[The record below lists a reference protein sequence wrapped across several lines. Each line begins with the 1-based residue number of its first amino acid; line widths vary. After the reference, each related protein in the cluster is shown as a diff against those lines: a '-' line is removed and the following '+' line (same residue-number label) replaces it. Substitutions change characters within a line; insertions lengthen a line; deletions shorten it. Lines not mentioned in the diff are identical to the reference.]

1 MSIIL
6 LLLCCSSLNLGYPQ
20 VTVEGPCILLDSCKY
35 HSTPFYVFSALLLCP
50 HITKTIPVHNYK
62 YCLPASP
69 SPASHWPDQS
79 VLTNHSRRPSQL
91 TDCQPMR
98 ERPQLAGKFKYP
110 QPVSPAEFE
119 AENNW
124 SFNSCSAGWVTLLDN
139 TFSITIS
146 TLSGQLPLRY
156 KSIQ

>member
-1 MSIIL
+1 MHPPPHHGT
-6 LLLCCSSLNLGYPQ
+6 SL
-20 VTVEGPCILLDSCKY
+20 TS
-35 HSTPFYVFSALLLCP
+35 
-50 HITKTIPVHNYK
+50 
-62 YCLPASP
+62 
-69 SPASHWPDQS
+69 
-79 VLTNHSRRPSQL
+79 LTNHSRRPSQL

-110 QPVSPAEFE
+110 QLVSPAEFE

-139 TFSITIS
+139 TISITIS

-156 KSIQ
+156 KSIQWIYNSQYEDKSQQEYSSLFQL